1 MFVAGAVWVE
11 NDAPACLRL
20 AAIKDFF
27 AAPLPRRQCRAG
39 RDDQTDG
46 WPSYAGAAD
55 VRHEAHVVGVMA
67 AHVVLPWIHRAFS
80 NAKTWALGVY
90 QGLRRQHLHNYLD
103 EFVFRFSRRRS
114 RHAAFR
120 SLLASALAPKAPYLQ
135 NVDRAGAS
143 GISLLIQIVR
153 RIQPLLLLKGPSAAG
168 QIMRYPNRSYRAP
181 AAIFATNAF

>member
-80 NAKTWALGVY
+80 NAKTWASASTTGCDDNTFTATSTNWSSDSV
-90 QGLRRQHLHNYLD
+90 
-103 EFVFRFSRRRS
+103 
-114 RHAAFR
+114 AAAEIR
-120 SLLASALAPKAPYLQ
+120 NSIPS
-135 NVDRAGAS
+135 GATS
-143 GISLLIQIVR
+143 
-153 RIQPLLLLKGPSAAG
+153 
-168 QIMRYPNRSYRAP
+168 
-181 AAIFATNAF
+181 